1 MLFSTLALAAALH
14 TEERPASGG
23 LLSMLL
29 REAEPLQVA
38 GGSRLVRG
46 AASPPPRA
54 HPEMKWGVD
63 IAPWK
68 LEYGQQDSG
77 VPLPP
82 GIDEGQGP
90 EPFAITEEQIQ
101 ELKELGAV
109 RIPGLLSKEWLEYLR
124 AATDWQ
130 VENPHFWSTAGVS
143 SGLYDYIQRSIWTSN
158 DAFAK
163 FYYYSPLMSALA
175 GLANATELRLATDLL
190 MVNPNRGFKWHQDNQ
205 NGPIDAF
212 GNEGG
217 SSNPDFASLRWWVTM
232 DDTPVDHG
240 APVYLKGSHFNEKVE
255 NSAVFVDLEKDD
267 LLQYEPLE
275 FQPKAGDLLV
285 WHARS
290 IHKIDGPS
298 DQDWG
303 KSKRRVLGGTVA
315 VDDSKYLP
323 MGRVLFSDMGSHGLI
338 PGDKL
343 QGPLFPIM
351 YPISD
356 PFEREE
362 RQAGRCT
369 RTWEGQKRLFTN
381 MFASAGEM
389 LSFLNVVNPDDA
401 KKK

>member
-23 LLSMLL
+23 LLSLL
-29 REAEPLQVA
+29 LSEAEPLQVA

-54 HPEMKWGVD
+54 RPEMKWGVD

-68 LEYGQQDSG
+68 IEYGQQDSG

-82 GIDEGQGP
+82 GTEEGQAP
-90 EPFAITEEQIQ
+90 EPFAISEEQIQ

-130 VENPHFWSTAGVS
+130 VANPHFWSTAGVS
-143 SGLYDYIQRSIWTSN
+143 SGLYDYIQRSIWSSN

-255 NSAVFVDLEKDD
+255 NAAVFVDLEKDD
-267 LLQYEPLE
+267 LLKYEPLE

-351 YPISD
+351 YPISE
-356 PFEREE
+356 PVERAE

-369 RTWEGQKRLFTN
+369 RTWEGQKRLFSN
-381 MFASAGEM
+381 MAASAGEM